1 VSSNSGGGRQL
12 DPLSGQRVGEVDFCL
27 GRLEA
32 VPKPGLQES
41 IRLRMEDVHVVPRYR
56 AGELQLWGQETPA
69 RDAELSALRRRI
81 SAAAP
86 SGSPP

>member
-1 VSSNSGGGRQL
+1 
-12 DPLSGQRVGEVDFCL
+12 
-27 GRLEA
+27 
-32 VPKPGLQES
+32 
-41 IRLRMEDVHVVPRYR
+41 MEDVHVVPRYR

-69 RDAELSALRRRI
+69 RDAELAALRRRI